1 MQIKAPRG
9 TYDILPEQSIKWQ
22 WMEKIIKDTAGQFG
36 YQEIRTP
43 VFEHTELFERGVG
56 ETSDIVSKEM
66 YTFQDKAGRS
76 ITLRPEATAS
86 CVRAFIEHGLYNGL
100 LPVKWYY
107 SGPMFRYD
115 RPQTGRFR
123 QFHQFGV
130 EVFGSDNSLLDA
142 EVIILMMEIFKGL
155 GIKEPELHINSV
167 GCPSC
172 RPGHRQELIDYLT
185 PLKDKLCKD
194 CQQRYMTNPL
204 RVLDCKNQSCHQTIT
219 GHPTIADSLCPAC
232 TRHYEQVREALSEN
246 GVAYIH
252 DNNLVRGLDY
262 YTNTAFEVHI
272 PGLGAQSAIGG
283 GGRYNGLVKE
293 CGGPDVPGIGF
304 ALGMERILLAMEAS
318 GRLIERSAAL
328 DVFIITMDDKFSR
341 HALQLTNKIRQS
353 GISADM
359 DYNHRSPRA
368 QMKFADKSN
377 AKVVIMIGEEETE
390 KGFYLVR
397 NMQSREQYQID
408 QEDFIAKLQTILL
421 KNEEE
426 IG

>member
-1 MQIKAPRG
+1 M
-9 TYDILPEQSIKWQ
+9 
-22 WMEKIIKDTAGQFG
+22 
-36 YQEIRTP
+36 
-43 VFEHTELFERGVG
+43 
-56 ETSDIVSKEM
+56 
-66 YTFQDKAGRS
+66 
-76 ITLRPEATAS
+76 
-86 CVRAFIEHGLYNGL
+86 
-100 LPVKWYY
+100 
-107 SGPMFRYD
+107 
-115 RPQTGRFR
+115 
-123 QFHQFGV
+123 
-130 EVFGSDNSLLDA
+130 
-142 EVIILMMEIFKGL
+142 
-155 GIKEPELHINSV
+155 
-167 GCPSC
+167 
-172 RPGHRQELIDYLT
+172 
-185 PLKDKLCKD
+185 
-194 CQQRYMTNPL
+194 
-204 RVLDCKNQSCHQTIT
+204 
-219 GHPTIADSLCPAC
+219 
-232 TRHYEQVREALSEN
+232 
-246 GVAYIH
+246 
-252 DNNLVRGLDY
+252 VRGLDY